1 MTNIITTDLYLEA
14 LADPQKLLPEKT
26 IIQITKNDLEND
38 DSFKIED
45 IESINQQNDILSD
58 VRDSKEYN
66 NMSASSPQLFNNKYD
81 TPDFTNLKF
90 NKDTHTTKEI
100 PSPKRG
106 GYNAREIPSPK
117 QGGYNAREIPSPLR
131 EGYYAREIIKEDII
145 KSTSP
150 KLSIAEQKVLKFK
163 KMESLAK
170 LMNIKNSGIEL
181 TRNYNME
188 SDLDDI
194 EAELKY
200 HTDIQSKKNGLQLV
214 KSFMC
219 NCITGIEYLND
230 KYDPFGFKLNGWA
243 DEVKSKK
250 DDFDE
255 VFGELLDKY
264 KGNGKKMEPELKLIM
279 LLVISGGSFHLSQSL
294 SSNLPG
300 LDDIIKNNPKLLSKI
315 QNNINK
321 SVVGPSEY
329 EKKKEIYDNL
339 KKIHEKKKPED
350 RKTSNKSKKIDVTNK
365 KSTSV
370 KNLLKDIKKSIPL
383 TSAADTCSITVGNT
397 INSETERSINNIK
410 ISNEVKTRNDKI

>member
-26 IIQITKNDLEND
+26 IIQITKNDLDNE

-45 IESINQQNDILSD
+45 NIESINQQNDILSD
-58 VRDSKEYN
+58 IRDSKEYN

-90 NKDTHTTKEI
+90 NKDTHTSK
-100 PSPKRG
+100 
-106 GYNAREIPSPK
+106 
-117 QGGYNAREIPSPLR
+117 EIPSPLR
-131 EGYYAREIIKEDII
+131 EIPKEIFKEDIK
-145 KSTSP
+145 KSISP

-243 DEVKSKK
+243 DEVKSNK

-397 INSETERSINNIK
+397 INSETERSVNNIK

>member
-14 LADPQKLLPEKT
+14 LADPLKLLPEKT

-38 DSFKIED
+38 DSFKIEEN
-45 IESINQQNDILSD
+45 IESINHKTFNNMNDSD
-58 VRDSKEYN
+58 VLSNIKELN
-66 NMSASSPQLFNNKYD
+66 ISASSPNFKNNYES
-81 TPDFTNLKF
+81 PDFPNFQNLNKQNISKQNLNKQNIKEDLF
-90 NKDTHTTKEI
+90 NKDLFKEDLFKEDLFKEDLFKEDLKEI
-100 PSPKRG
+100 KITPS
-106 GYNAREIPSPK
+106 I
-117 QGGYNAREIPSPLR
+117 
-131 EGYYAREIIKEDII
+131 
-145 KSTSP
+145 P

-170 LMNIKNSGIEL
+170 LMNIKNSGVEL

-188 SDLDDI
+188 SDIDDI

-243 DEVKSKK
+243 EEVKSNK

-279 LLVISGGSFHLSQSL
+279 LLMISAGSFHLSQSL

-315 QNNINK
+315 QSNINK
-321 SVVGPSEY
+321 TVVGPSEY
-329 EKKKEIYDNL
+329 DKKKEIYDNL
-339 KKIHEKKKPED
+339 KKIHEKKKPDE
-350 RKTSNKSKKIDVTNK
+350 KKMSNKSKKIDVTNK

-383 TSAADTCSITVGNT
+383 NSAADTCSITVGNT
-397 INSETERSINNIK
+397 INSESEMSINNIK